1 MSEGDIYSFS
11 FCSQKC
17 AECSRTI
24 IGGTSNNRPQTHI
37 KLVWIR
43 MRSNWSNIRSWTVG
57 SIQLLLWIPNIPV
70 KNPENNYW
78 TPKNVRLGRWGSF
91 WTWSVFNRVNKA
103 VPLLSHVIQG
113 APLSHRQLTNIY
125 RLHPRIWGDV
135 PLTCCWKQPIYHGN
149 TFIQHVQGDF
159 KKSWITPLS
168 KKQCIQPYVMA
179 V

>member
-1 MSEGDIYSFS
+1 MSIAVSTCFRTLVFLDFIMLYQYIEWGDIYSFI

-24 IGGTSNNRPQTHI
+24 IGGTSNNRQQTQI

-57 SIQLLLWIPNIPV
+57 SIQFLLWIPNIPV

-78 TPKNVRLGRWGSF
+78 TPKNVRLGRWRSF
-91 WTWSVFNRVNKA
+91 WTWSVFSRVNKA
-103 VPLLSHVIQG
+103 VPPLSHVIQG

-135 PLTCCWKQPIYHGN
+135 PPHLLLKTTH
-149 TFIQHVQGDF
+149 
-159 KKSWITPLS
+159 LS
-168 KKQCIQPYVMA
+168 R
-179 V
+179 